1 MSSGKETPRQKMIGM
16 MYLVLTA
23 LLALNVS
30 KQILKGFVTVDENIG
45 KSKEILAENNARLK
59 KTFEDYVALGN
70 AEAKPYL
77 LKAIEAQQYTNATHA
92 YIDSVKMMVISRTE
106 KMQKPDTGQMRYME
120 KLDDF
125 DTPTYLLIGDDEA
138 SPKTG
143 KYSATEL
150 RAELTGLYNRLNTLV
165 DEMQKDKHTV
175 IDAAELKAL
184 KEKLATIKPVDRNID
199 DDGVKLNWELEN
211 FYHLPMAAVVTNL
224 DKMQADVRNIESEF
238 LHVFSASATKSG
250 YRATKLVA
258 RVMAPSAYV
267 QTGETFKADILLS
280 AGSTE
285 MPADRMKV
293 LVGAKYDPATNKVI
307 QPGQAIG
314 LEEGIGKYTTTASS
328 PGEHSID
335 GLIVYKNTKGVDE
348 YYPFDYKYMVA
359 APFTAVAADNM
370 NVFYVGVDNP
380 ITVSAAGIAPTELVV
395 TANGCNAKLSPAG
408 SGKYKVEVS
417 SAGTCTVS
425 VAARTAQGLKPQ
437 GQPQAFRVKNI
448 PPPVAKIANM
458 PSLSTLELNSAQ
470 IASIGGIGAVSLGFE
485 FPVNFKV
492 QSYKVV
498 TVQNGNYIEEECKG
512 PNLTDNARKSL
523 KKLNKG
529 QRAFFEDIKVQTPTG
544 VVSVPNATIKLR

>member
-45 KSKEILAENNARLK
+45 KSKEILTENNARLK

-70 AEAKPYL
+70 AEARPYL
-77 LKAIEAQQYTNATHA
+77 LKAIEAQKFTNAAHA
-92 YIDSVKMMVISRTE
+92 YLDSVKMMVISRTE
-106 KMQKPDTGQMRYME
+106 KLQKPDTSQMRFME

-138 SPKTG
+138 SPKKG

-150 RAELTGLYNRLNTLV
+150 RGELTGLYNNLNKLV
-165 DEMQKDKHTV
+165 DDMQKDRHTE

-211 FYHLPMAAVVTNL
+211 FYHLPLAAVVTNL

-250 YRATKLVA
+250 TRASKFVA
-258 RVMAPSAYV
+258 RVMAPTAYV
-267 QTGETFKADILLS
+267 QTGEPFKADILLS

-293 LVGAKYDPATNKVI
+293 LVGAKYDPATHQVI
-307 QPGQAIG
+307 QPGEAISI
-314 LEEGIGKYTTTASS
+314 EEGIGKYATTASS

-335 GLIVYKNTKGVDE
+335 GLIVYRNTKGEEE

-370 NVFYVGVDNP
+370 NVLYVGVENP
-380 ITVSAAGIAPTELVV
+380 ITVSAAGIAPTELIV
-395 TANGCNAKLSPAG
+395 TASGCSAKLSPAG
-408 SGKYKVEVS
+408 PGKYNISVS
-417 SAGTCTVS
+417 SAGNCTVS

-437 GQPQAFRVKNI
+437 GKPQVFRAKSI
-448 PPPVAKIANM
+448 PPPVAKIAGM
-458 PSLSTLELNSAQ
+458 PSLSTLDLTNAQ
-470 IASIGGIGAVSLGFE
+470 IAGIGGISAVSLGFE

-492 QSYKVV
+492 QSFNLV
-498 TVQNGNYIEEECKG
+498 TVQNGNYVDAPCKSA
-512 PNLTDNARKSL
+512 NLTDDAKRNL

-544 VVSVPNATIKLR
+544 VISVPNATIRLK

>member
-45 KSKEILAENNARLK
+45 KSKEILTENNARLK
-59 KTFEDYVALGN
+59 KTFEDYVSLGN
-70 AEAKPYL
+70 AEARAYL
-77 LKAIEAQQYTNATHA
+77 LKAIEAQKYTNAAHA
-92 YIDSVKMMVISRTE
+92 YLDSVKMMVISRTE
-106 KMQKPDTGQMRYME
+106 KMQKPDTSQMRFME

-138 SPKTG
+138 SPKKG

-150 RAELTGLYNRLNTLV
+150 RGELTGLYDKLNKLV
-165 DEMQKDKHTV
+165 DDMQKDKHTE

-211 FYHLPMAAVVTNL
+211 FYHLPLAAVVTNL

-238 LHVFSASATKSG
+238 LHVFSASATKG
-250 YRATKLVA
+250 NRITKLVA

-267 QTGETFKADILLS
+267 QTGEAFKADILLS

-307 QPGQAIG
+307 QPGEAIG
-314 LEEGIGKYTTTASS
+314 VEEGIGKYSTTASS

-335 GLIVYKNTKGVDE
+335 GVIVYKNTKGEEE

-370 NVFYVGVDNP
+370 NVLYVGVDNP

-395 TANGCNAKLSPAG
+395 TANGCNARLSPAG
-408 SGKYKVEVS
+408 PGKYNVSVS
-417 SAGTCTVS
+417 SAGNCTVS

-437 GQPQAFRVKNI
+437 GRPQVFRVKSI
-448 PPPVAKIANM
+448 PPPVAKIAGLPN
-458 PSLSTLELNSAQ
+458 LSTLELTSAQ
-470 IASIGGIGAVSLGFE
+470 IASIGGISAVSLGFE

-492 QSYKVV
+492 TSYNVV
-498 TVQNGNYIEEECKG
+498 TVINGIYNTEPSNG
-512 PNLTDNARKSL
+512 PNLSEKARNNL

-529 QRAFFEDIKVQTPTG
+529 QRAYFEDIKVQTPTG
-544 VVSVPNATIKLR
+544 IVSVPNATIRLK